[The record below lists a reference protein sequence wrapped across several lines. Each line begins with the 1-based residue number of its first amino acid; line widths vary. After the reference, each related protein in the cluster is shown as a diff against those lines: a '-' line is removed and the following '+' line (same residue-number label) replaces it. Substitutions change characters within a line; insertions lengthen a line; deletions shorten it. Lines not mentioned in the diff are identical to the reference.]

1 MTEAG
6 FALEELLIARM
17 AKEYRGGRMG
27 VGATI
32 LADLSARLAKALY
45 VPDLFLTT
53 ISRAA
58 ADPQIHAKT
67 FSDEWA
73 LDESATMAL
82 GWEEMFRLIAHQK
95 LQIWIGSVQ
104 IDRFGGSNISVIGD
118 WERPRAQLI
127 GARGIPDDL
136 WGCETLNYHIRKHTP
151 KSFVEKVDF
160 VCGFGKSPDLGSVG
174 VQPAAP
180 GVVISDLGVFD
191 FNGADGAMR
200 VVSLHPG
207 VDFAKVQEMTG
218 FELADPG
225 PDVPV
230 TEAPTAEELHIIRNV
245 IDPSGMRRLESNE
258 ATPALFNEL
267 WARELQNSKA
277 GADASR
283 KAASC

>member
-1 MTEAG
+1 MTDAG
-6 FALEELLIARM
+6 YTLEELLIARM
-17 AKEYRGGRMG
+17 AKEYRGGLMG

-58 ADPQIHAKT
+58 ADPRLHAKS
-67 FSDEWA
+67 FSDEWV
-73 LDESATMAL
+73 LNDSATMAL

-118 WERPRAQLI
+118 WSRPRAQLI

-136 WGCETLNYHIRKHTP
+136 WGCERLNYHIRNHTP

-160 VCGFGKSPDLGSVG
+160 VCGFGKAPDLGPQSMTH
-174 VQPAAP
+174 AAP
-180 GVVISDLGVFD
+180 GVVVSDLGVFD
-191 FNGADGAMR
+191 FEGPDGAMR

-207 VDFAKVQEMTG
+207 VDFARVQEMTA
-218 FELADPG
+218 FELPDPG
-225 PDVPV
+225 ADVPV
-230 TEAPTAEELHIIRNV
+230 TVAPTTEELHVIRTI
-245 IDPSGMRRLESNE
+245 IDPSGMRRLESRE
-258 ATPALFNEL
+258 ASPALFDEL
-267 WARELQNSKA
+267 WTREL
-277 GADASR
+277 
-283 KAASC
+283 AAANDRRERVKC